1 MKYRI
6 TRGYDIIFL
15 RWITA
20 HDLQSRSAQKEE
32 IIRFDNRTGSTQTE
46 VCVEA
51 HDLQSKS
58 AQKGEI

>member
-15 RWITA
+15 RWITV
-20 HDLQSRSAQKEE
+20 HDLQSR
-32 IIRFDNRTGSTQTE
+32 STQTE
-46 VCVEA
+46 VCVEV

-58 AQKGEI
+58 ARKGEI